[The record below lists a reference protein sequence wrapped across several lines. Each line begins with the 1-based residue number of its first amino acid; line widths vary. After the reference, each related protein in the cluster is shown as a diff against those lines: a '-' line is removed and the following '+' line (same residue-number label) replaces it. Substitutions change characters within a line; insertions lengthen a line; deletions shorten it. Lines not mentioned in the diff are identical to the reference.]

1 MFVPEACTLRGIL
14 SLGEGDAQAA
24 LTDINEVLLSVPEG
38 ALALNARGVVHAR
51 LGNDNAARLDFETA
65 FRIAPQLTDARHNWQ
80 VVSGDALRG
89 AEIPNT
95 WSMGIFGTGI
105 REEANWDFARQ
116 HAESLIQ
123 GRPRAYLYVA
133 FEGVFRPD
141 DAIAKMQNL
150 GVKTVVIPA
159 DNPLTTEKVEL
170 GRLLVFDKRL
180 SQDNTIAC
188 MSCHLATNA
197 FTDGKPVSTGI
208 RGQKGGRSAPASFN
222 RVFSSAQFWDGRAA
236 TLEAQSI
243 GPFTN
248 PIEHGFANYDV
259 MMAKMNKI
267 PGYRKLFKEAFGD
280 ENIKIENV
288 GKAIA
293 SFQRTIL
300 SGNSPA
306 DKFDQGQQVGAISES
321 AQKGLT
327 LFRDKARC
335 TKCHSG
341 FNFTDEK
348 FHNLGIGWD
357 DNKVDLG
364 RYMVTSN
371 AEELGAFKTPTLR
384 EIARSAPYMHDGRFK
399 TLEEVVNF
407 YNKGGVKNP
416 HQDPLILP
424 LELTDQEKSDL
435 VAFLRTLNGEGWQHV
450 IAPKS
455 FPK

>member
-1 MFVPEACTLRGIL
+1 MLF
-14 SLGEGDAQAA
+14 
-24 LTDINEVLLSVPEG
+24 
-38 ALALNARGVVHAR
+38 
-51 LGNDNAARLDFETA
+51 
-65 FRIAPQLTDARHNWQ
+65 
-80 VVSGDALRG
+80 
-89 AEIPNT
+89 
-95 WSMGIFGTGI
+95 
-105 REEANWDFARQ
+105 
-116 HAESLIQ
+116 
-123 GRPRAYLYVA
+123 
-133 FEGVFRPD
+133 
-141 DAIAKMQNL
+141 
-150 GVKTVVIPA
+150 
-159 DNPLTTEKVEL
+159 
-170 GRLLVFDKRL
+170 FDKRL

-188 MSCHLATNA
+188 ANCHLAKFA

-236 TLEAQSI
+236 TLEDQSI

-259 MMAKMNKI
+259 MMAKMKKI
-267 PGYRKLFKEAFGD
+267 AGYRKLFMQVFGED
-280 ENIKIENV
+280 ITIGNV

-293 SFQRTIL
+293 SFQRTVL

-306 DKFDQGQQVGAISES
+306 DRFDQGQEAEAIPAA
-321 AQKGLT
+321 AQQGLI
-327 LFRDKARC
+327 LFREKARC

-364 RYMVTSN
+364 RYMVTKN
-371 AEELGAFKTPTLR
+371 PEEINAFKTPTLR

-416 HQDPLILP
+416 HQDNLIIP
-424 LELTDQEKSDL
+424 LELTEEEKHDL
-435 VAFLRTLNGEGWQHV
+435 VEFLHTLNGEGWQQV
-450 IAPKS
+450 KAPTS

>member
-1 MFVPEACTLRGIL
+1 MKLATPKTELPPSTQLRKVISG
-14 SLGEGDAQAA
+14 A
-24 LTDINEVLLSVPEG
+24 LTICAVMVLSSWI
-38 ALALNARGVVHAR
+38 ATLAANAESATEYKLKIPFG
-51 LGNDNAARLDFETA
+51 LEETA
-65 FRIAPQLTDARHNWQ
+65 
-80 VVSGDALRG
+80 
-89 AEIPNT
+89 
-95 WSMGIFGTGI
+95 
-105 REEANWDFARQ
+105 
-116 HAESLIQ
+116 
-123 GRPRAYLYVA
+123 
-133 FEGVFRPD
+133 
-141 DAIAKMQNL
+141 
-150 GVKTVVIPA
+150 VVIPA

-188 MSCHLATNA
+188 MSCHLAKNA
-197 FTDGKPVSTGI
+197 FTDGKPVATGI

-236 TLEAQSI
+236 TLEDQSI

-259 MMAKMNKI
+259 MMAKMMKI

-306 DKFDQGQQVGAISES
+306 DRFDQGGEAGAISEE
-321 AQKGLT
+321 AQHGLL
-327 LFRDKARC
+327 LFREKARC

-341 FNFTDEK
+341 FSFTDEK
-348 FHNLGIGWD
+348 FHNLGLGWD

-364 RYMVTSN
+364 RYMVTKN
-371 AEELGAFKTPTLR
+371 AEDIGAFKTPTLR
-384 EIARSAPYMHDGRFK
+384 EIARSAPYTHDGRFK

-416 HQDPLILP
+416 HQDPLIIP
-424 LELTDQEKSDL
+424 LELTDQEKHDL
-435 VAFLRTLNGEGWQHV
+435 VAFLHTLNGDGTGSQHV
-450 IAPKS
+450 KAPKS

>member
-1 MFVPEACTLRGIL
+1 MKTQTEGASMKLATPKTELPPSTQLRKVV
-14 SLGEGDAQAA
+14 S
-24 LTDINEVLLSVPEG
+24 G
-38 ALALNARGVVHAR
+38 ALAICAVMVLSTWIAALAANAESATEYKLKIPFG
-51 LGNDNAARLDFETA
+51 LEETA
-65 FRIAPQLTDARHNWQ
+65 
-80 VVSGDALRG
+80 
-89 AEIPNT
+89 
-95 WSMGIFGTGI
+95 
-105 REEANWDFARQ
+105 
-116 HAESLIQ
+116 
-123 GRPRAYLYVA
+123 
-133 FEGVFRPD
+133 
-141 DAIAKMQNL
+141 
-150 GVKTVVIPA
+150 VVIPA

-188 MSCHLATNA
+188 MSCHLAKNA
-197 FTDGKPVSTGI
+197 FTDGKPVATGI

-222 RVFSSAQFWDGRAA
+222 RVFSTAQFWDGRAA
-236 TLEAQSI
+236 TLEDQSI

-259 MMAKMNKI
+259 MMAKMMKI

-306 DKFDQGQQVGAISES
+306 DRFDQGQEAGAISES
-321 AQKGLT
+321 AQKGLL
-327 LFRDKARC
+327 LFREKARC

-348 FHNLGIGWD
+348 FHNLGLGWD

-364 RYMVTSN
+364 RYMVTKN
-371 AEELGAFKTPTLR
+371 AEDIGAFKTPTLR
-384 EIARSAPYMHDGRFK
+384 EIARSAPYTHDGRFK

-416 HQDPLILP
+416 HQDPLIIP
-424 LELTDQEKSDL
+424 LELTDEEKRDL
-435 VAFLRTLNGEGWQHV
+435 VAFLHTLNGDGTGSQHV
-450 IAPKS
+450 KAPKS

>member
-1 MFVPEACTLRGIL
+1 MKT
-14 SLGEGDAQAA
+14 Q
-24 LTDINEVLLSVPEG
+24 TEG
-38 ALALNARGVVHAR
+38 AAMKPAFSKTELPPSTQLRKAVFGGSL
-51 LGNDNAARLDFETA
+51 LLDKSF
-65 FRIAPQLTDARHNWQ
+65 
-80 VVSGDALRG
+80 
-89 AEIPNT
+89 
-95 WSMGIFGTGI
+95 
-105 REEANWDFARQ
+105 
-116 HAESLIQ
+116 
-123 GRPRAYLYVA
+123 
-133 FEGVFRPD
+133 
-141 DAIAKMQNL
+141 L
-150 GVKTVVIPA
+150 GVLAICAMLMLSSWIATPAANAQSATEYKLKIPFGLEETSVVIPA
-159 DNPLTTEKVEL
+159 DNPLTNEKVEL
-170 GRLLVFDKRL
+170 GRMLVFDKRL

-188 MSCHLATNA
+188 MSCHLSKFA

-208 RGQKGGRSAPASFN
+208 RGQKGGRSAPASIN

-236 TLEAQSI
+236 TLEAQSV

-259 MMAKMNKI
+259 MMAKMMKI
-267 PGYRKLFKEAFGD
+267 PGYRKLFKQVFGED
-280 ENIKIENV
+280 KITIDNV

-306 DKFDQGQQVGAISES
+306 DRFDQGQEEGAIPAA
-321 AQKGLT
+321 AQHGLI
-327 LFRDKARC
+327 LFREKARC

-364 RYMVTSN
+364 RYMVTKIP
-371 AEELGAFKTPTLR
+371 EDIGAFKTPTLR
-384 EIARSAPYMHDGRFK
+384 EIARSAPYTHDGRFK

-416 HQDPLILP
+416 HQDPLIIP
-424 LELTDQEKSDL
+424 LDLTDEEKGDL
-435 VAFLRTLNGEGWQHV
+435 VAFLHTLNGEGWQHV
-450 IAPKS
+450 TAPKS